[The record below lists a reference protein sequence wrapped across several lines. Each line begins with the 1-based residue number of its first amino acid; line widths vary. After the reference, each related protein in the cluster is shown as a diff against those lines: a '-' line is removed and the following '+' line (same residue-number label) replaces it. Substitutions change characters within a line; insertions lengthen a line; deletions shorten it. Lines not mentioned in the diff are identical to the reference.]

1 MAALILYA
9 ASTAAFFVDHATQPQ
24 CLVKCV
30 SDAGHDPIWARLL
43 LEAFPSI
50 LALGIAAL
58 VFYWN
63 GGREHKRWV
72 LDQKRAEWRELL
84 EVINECQLDIL
95 IASTPVNQAPERSKD
110 DLMAANLKLMKAE
123 RVLDDRV
130 FIDRSVLKP
139 LISKWR
145 TALKKRSRQ
154 PGPAT
159 PMSLQSNLMFRSN
172 NSSRQCARQ
181 PRRISGLKT
190 GWTTCRAMGKSPSSP
205 AAPPVPA
212 PRGSAS

>member
-1 MAALILYA
+1 MAALILHA

-145 TALKKRSRQ
+145 TALKKTEQAARSSDPYVTSVESYVSFKQQVKAVREAAKKDL
-154 PGPAT
+154 GIEDGLDN
-159 PMSLQSNLMFRSN
+159 LQGNGEES
-172 NSSRQCARQ
+172 
-181 PRRISGLKT
+181 
-190 GWTTCRAMGKSPSSP
+190 
-205 AAPPVPA
+205 
-212 PRGSAS
+212 